1 MVDPASR
8 RAARAFLDISGNPVH
23 AATIDERKKGDRQ
36 LLDGLLRR
44 SI

>member
-23 AATIDERKKGDRQ
+23 AATIDERKKRDRRMP
-36 LLDGLLRR
+36 DGLFRR